1 MSFVVVPRRSA
12 NVLAPEV
19 LGPDTA
25 ALEADIAQRVR
36 HEVARLRAQAEA
48 EGRAQG
54 EAEGRSAAQAQ
65 AAEGLEAAIAALR
78 DAWSQL
84 AAPLAQRERDLAE
97 LVTDLSLA
105 LARHI
110 VGVEVNASADSL
122 KTLVARLI
130 SEAESERSPRQSIV
144 VRLNPAD
151 HALLDPVTHI
161 ENAHLLADAA
171 ISRGGALV
179 EIIAPDGDPIDKIEW
194 DATIETRIGEIQAAL
209 ALHSDRYGGGSAGT

>member
-1 MSFVVVPRRSA
+1 MSFVLVPRRSV

-25 ALEADIAQRVR
+25 APEADIAQRVR

-84 AAPLAQRERDLAE
+84 AAPLVQRERDLAE